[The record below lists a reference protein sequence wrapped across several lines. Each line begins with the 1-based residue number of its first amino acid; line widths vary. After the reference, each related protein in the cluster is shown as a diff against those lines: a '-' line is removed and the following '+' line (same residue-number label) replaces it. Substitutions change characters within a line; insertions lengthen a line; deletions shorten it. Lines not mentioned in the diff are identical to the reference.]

1 MSSSP
6 PYLADIKRL
15 LFETGRRYMWRY
27 AISFVLLAV
36 VSATTAATAWLMK
49 NVINDVFIAKSE
61 SALFFVSVA
70 VLVIYVGR
78 GLASFGQGVMLARI
92 GNDIVAEGQK
102 KLSAKLLESDV
113 GTILTRTS
121 SEIVQKQMMAADSV
135 RALLQTL
142 ITGLG
147 RDVLSLLGLVAVMVM
162 QEPLMSSVVLLA
174 LPVAAFFVV
183 NLSQKLRSVMGR
195 QMEIGVSIADQ
206 LRQITQG
213 FRMVKAFGVEDL
225 MQQRLSHS
233 IDQIRK
239 IANKIAILTA
249 RTQPIVETLAGF
261 AVGGVIFYGGW
272 RVIAQGATPGE
283 FFSFIT
289 ALLLAYDPARRI
301 AAVRVQIEQNLLG
314 LRVYFEM
321 MDEAPSHDDAE
332 GAPPLAFKAG
342 DIRFEGVD
350 FAYEA
355 GTPVLRGLTCHVE
368 PGKTTA
374 FVGSSGSGKTTLMS
388 LLLRFWRPQAGRI
401 LVDGQD
407 IGGVTAKSL
416 RAVTAYVGQDAYLF
430 DGSVAENIRIGKP
443 DASEGEV
450 IAAAQ
455 AAEADGFIR
464 ALPQGYDTPVGELA
478 SRLSGGQKQRIAIA
492 RAFLRNAPVLL
503 LDEPTAAL
511 DAKSE
516 EAIRTTLAAL
526 AEGRTTILIAHRLAT
541 VVGAD
546 KIIVIDAGAV
556 AESGSHA
563 TLIAK
568 QGLYAS
574 LWRLQ
579 TGEG

>member
-1 MSSSP
+1 MMMR
-6 PYLADIKRL
+6 K
-15 LFETGRRYMWRY
+15 
-27 AISFVLLAV
+27 
-36 VSATTAATAWLMK
+36 
-49 NVINDVFIAKSE
+49 
-61 SALFFVSVA
+61 
-70 VLVIYVGR
+70 
-78 GLASFGQGVMLARI
+78 AR
-92 GNDIVAEGQK
+92 
-102 KLSAKLLESDV
+102 
-113 GTILTRTS
+113 
-121 SEIVQKQMMAADSV
+121 
-135 RALLQTL
+135 
-142 ITGLG
+142 
-147 RDVLSLLGLVAVMVM
+147 
-162 QEPLMSSVVLLA
+162 
-174 LPVAAFFVV
+174 
-183 NLSQKLRSVMGR
+183 
-195 QMEIGVSIADQ
+195 
-206 LRQITQG
+206 
-213 FRMVKAFGVEDL
+213 
-225 MQQRLSHS
+225 
-233 IDQIRK
+233 
-239 IANKIAILTA
+239 
-249 RTQPIVETLAGF
+249 
-261 AVGGVIFYGGW
+261 
-272 RVIAQGATPGE
+272 
-283 FFSFIT
+283 
-289 ALLLAYDPARRI
+289 
-301 AAVRVQIEQNLLG
+301 
-314 LRVYFEM
+314 
-321 MDEAPSHDDAE
+321 
-332 GAPPLAFKAG
+332 PPLAFKAG

-579 TGEG
+579 TGE